1 MDREVIEVARSIN
14 LPAYIECMEGLVPR
28 RRSPQGLF
36 YLSPFRIEKVP
47 SLHVSTR
54 DGIWLWFDHG
64 AVESTGGDAIEFVR
78 KLKGCSFKEAV
89 GILLDFDG
97 HTGTSLRKMNNNGSI
112 GSISRT
118 SRFSGKGSKLNKIF
132 WVRGFYE
139 KLSKNYITTIKK
151 YFTDRGL
158 KFHEEIGCK
167 VHFHFNDKLRY
178 IVFPL
183 PNRENVRG
191 IELKEICSLQKELGL
206 TKERK
211 KRKCYGT
218 KTIWAFKRDSSRL
231 LVAES
236 IIDALAGEI
245 ILDDDNIS
253 LAALNGVAQVAQ
265 LDRVIKALKPKKVF
279 LSIDDDGA
287 GQQANNVARQILIQ
301 NKVAHE
307 VLNLKQKDLFRELHA
322 TAMKEVNHHAGNA
335 G

>member
-1 MDREVIEVARSIN
+1 MDRDAIERARSIN
-14 LPAYIECMEGLVPR
+14 LPFYIECMEGLVPKR
-28 RRSPQGLF
+28 KSPQGVF
-36 YLSPFRIEKVP
+36 YLSPFRTEKVP
-47 SLHVSTR
+47 SLHVSNR
-54 DGIWLWFDHG
+54 NGIWLWFDHG
-64 AVESTGGDAIEFVR
+64 AVECTGGDAIEYVR

-89 GILLDFDG
+89 EILLDFEG
-97 HTGTSLRKMNNNGSI
+97 HTLTSLREMNNKGGI
-112 GSISRT
+112 GSVNRT
-118 SRFSGKGSKLNKIF
+118 SRSSGNGSKLNKIF

-139 KLSKNYITTIKK
+139 KLPKNYITTIKK

-167 VHFHFNDKLRY
+167 IHFHFNDKLRY

-183 PNRENVRG
+183 PYRENVRG

-206 TKERK
+206 TNERK

-218 KTIWAFKRDSSRL
+218 KTIWAFKRDTSRL

-253 LAALNGVAQVAQ
+253 LAALNGVAQVVQ
-265 LDRVIKALKPKKVF
+265 LDRVIKTLKPKKVF

-287 GQQANNVARQILIQ
+287 GQQANKVARQILIK
-301 NKVAHE
+301 NRVAHE
-307 VLNLKQKDLFRELHA
+307 VLNIKQKDLFRELHT
-322 TAMKEVNHHAGNA
+322 TAMKEVNHHVGNA